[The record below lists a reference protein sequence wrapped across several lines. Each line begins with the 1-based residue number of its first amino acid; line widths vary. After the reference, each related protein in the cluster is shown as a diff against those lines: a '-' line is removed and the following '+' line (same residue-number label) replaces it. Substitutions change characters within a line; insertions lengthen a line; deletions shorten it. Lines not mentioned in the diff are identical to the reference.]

1 MNKSQFSNM
10 NTVVRSDDFKFSQ
23 LQRTIKIQK
32 SENSTKQHC
41 RRDTLGDKLAGWVD
55 SSKLPQ
61 GRPPLNQTNIE
72 RISPV
77 RPRPIPIELPSQY
90 QNIILNSRESI
101 EIKTRASQSPTG
113 TNSKRKP
120 LRGLNFS
127 KDMPSIIVHD
137 MWFE

>member
-10 NTVVRSDDFKFSQ
+10 NSVVRSDDFKFNQ
-23 LQRTIKIQK
+23 IQREVKIQK
-32 SENSTKQHC
+32 SENTTKQHY
-41 RRDTLGDKLAGWVD
+41 RRDTPAFKLAGWVN
-55 SSKLPQ
+55 SSKLQQ
-61 GRPPLNQTNIE
+61 GLPLLNQSNIE

-77 RPRPIPIELPSQY
+77 RPHPIHIDLK
-90 QNIILNSRESI
+90 SREFI
-101 EIKTRASQSPTG
+101 EINYRAIQSSAG

-137 MWFE
+137 TWFD